1 MVLPAIILTFAG
13 GFYSLQ
19 TAIGSWILF
28 LITVLMLSLFI
39 GGYYFIARLPV
50 KPLTSDSKINQQIN
64 DLFRHHWSVLMVL
77 SALVFAPLTIL
88 PTFTIV
94 IDYTVAM
101 ALTFCYFILL
111 FVYVGFLYYLFSMR
125 KNKINSFYRL
135 AIIAMGMMI
144 NIGGMGFISIQRTP
158 KSWFLIALV

>member
-50 KPLTSDSKINQQIN
+50 KPLTSDSKLISKLMIYFGIIG
-64 DLFRHHWSVLMVL
+64 LFNGFIRL
-77 SALVFAPLTIL
+77 SFAPLTIL

-111 FVYVGFLYYLFSMR
+111 FVYVGFLFYYLFSMR
-125 KNKINSFYRL
+125 KTRSIRFTGWRL
-135 AIIAMGMMI
+135 SLWG
-144 NIGGMGFISIQRTP
+144 
-158 KSWFLIALV
+158 